1 MENQPLILVLYVDDI
16 FLTGE
21 EILIVECKREL
32 TLDFEMKDLGLV
44 NYFLVLDIW
53 NRDEEIFLSQGKY
66 IVDILCIFGM
76 EDCKSINTLMDSKL
90 RKIHETET
98 RLDLVGP
105 ILYRQSI
112 ISFMYLIH
120 SRKDIFYVVS
130 ILSEFMMGPRHKH

>member
-1 MENQPLILVLYVDDI
+1 M
-16 FLTGE
+16 
-21 EILIVECKREL
+21 IVECQRDLNLE
-32 TLDFEMKDLGLV
+32 FEMKDLGLMH
-44 NYFLVLDIW
+44 YFLGLEIW
-53 NRDEEIFLSQGKY
+53 KSNDEIFLSQGKY

-105 ILYRQSI
+105 ILYRQLI

-120 SRKDIFYVVS
+120 SRKGIF
-130 ILSEFMMGPRHKH
+130 

>member
-21 EILIVECKREL
+21 EILILERKREISL
-32 TLDFEMKDLGLV
+32 YFEMKDLCLM
-44 NYFLVLDIW
+44 NYFLVLYIW
-53 NRDEEIFLSQGKY
+53 NRDEEIFLSKGKY
-66 IVDILCIFGM
+66 ILDILCIFGM
-76 EDCKSINTLMDSKL
+76 EYCKSINTLMDSKL

-120 SRKDIFYVVS
+120 SRKDIFYAVS
-130 ILSEFMMGPRHKH
+130 ILSQFMKGPRHKH